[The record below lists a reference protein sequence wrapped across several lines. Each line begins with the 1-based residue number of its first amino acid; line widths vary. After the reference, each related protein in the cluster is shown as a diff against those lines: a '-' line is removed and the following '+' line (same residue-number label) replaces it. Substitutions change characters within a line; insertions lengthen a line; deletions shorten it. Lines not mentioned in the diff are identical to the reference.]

1 MLTFNNHQNQM
12 LMKSVIIK
20 YSIILP
26 VILFVMYIG
35 LVLLGCISCV
45 FGATESYYC
54 NQYCMIA
61 KITIGAIFAI
71 YIFMF
76 VRALLKAKKK
86 ESQV

>member
-1 MLTFNNHQNQM
+1 MLNINQQNQII
-12 LMKSVIIK
+12 MKSVVIK

-26 VILFVMYIG
+26 VLLFLVYIG

-54 NQYCMIA
+54 NQYCTIA
-61 KITIGAIFAI
+61 KITIGVIFAI